1 MKRQFMKSLMALCTG
16 VMTLVAASSLFVS
29 CYDDSALREDLEEIE
44 EELDGVKESIAAI
57 EELKSELESLIAG
70 IPTFYTLMFQVTED
84 NELQYSFDN
93 GATWTDTGIV
103 LGTAD
108 CDCEPV
114 PPCEHVCP
122 PCEHECPPCQYVPC
136 EHECPEVSVVD
147 NGETVTF
154 KVGDA
159 EFTVVKPQEIAFEI
173 RAGKVYFESESTMTV
188 SIKSTGI
195 DDITVIAAPKGWYAE
210 INSEGLVEITAPN
223 YEDCQDGYGWDENDE
238 YYEIPAKY
246 AAAGYVKI
254 HACSTDGKCMVGKLP
269 VEVAGQP
276 LILKAYAGNAY
287 FTLAGT
293 ASWYNATF
301 YYGVSEKAN
310 LEADTADLLERM
322 NDGDW
327 SLMDDYP
334 SNWGEE
340 TEVTALIADLLGEE
354 PQVGKEYVVWAA
366 VENSEA
372 MPYDV
377 EDLVLAYYS
386 PVKVS
391 ITEDEAKK
399 NAFNVDVTV
408 NVQGAD
414 SYVAVAMPESQLQW
428 TSVDDIKE
436 QMSMA
441 MAEGMYYGKLYT
453 ESYTGSALDIA
464 AGTSYSMSGNY
475 SPDSDVYVFILP
487 IDGRAKHDYTP
498 EDVVYAQFSTAAL
511 TNGGS
516 IDLSAKQVTSYMGEV
531 YDYEIWDYVMAEIN
545 LDPYTEL
552 GVEVTPSANGEW
564 SAFYYAWMDETTY
577 AELGAYEE
585 DLVDYLL
592 ENSYP
597 NSPTEIK
604 AWPVYLTENTSPATT
619 MHFVAFIV
627 DNTGKYGKLAHV
639 EATTK
644 ELVKADLVW
653 AEPFTSNLVDGV
665 LKNSTTLKFTPVFED
680 GKEAASYKY
689 VLAQTKYYNQYEGMD
704 DAKMAEELFF
714 STSSSVKT
722 VTAEELVNGVLY
734 VDGHSYG
741 YPYYFAI
748 VPVDAE
754 GNPGASAAILEYE
767 TVFELSEAI
776 TEGAEFE
783 ATKPEITLNL
793 PPVDEFY
800 PDGGW
805 GDAAYY
811 GYEDQSEWGYGY
823 HYYYEIGFAL
833 APVEGTEVIAQYV
846 DTESYTLGET
856 AAAKAGQLWSESLGF
871 GAITTT
877 EPAESSYKYLSHY
890 QDEPAPAVVLC
901 VSWKDAEGTI
911 YYMDIDVQPELQKLA
926 DRMTAMIN
934 GEELP
939 EEPADL
945 PTPDG
950 KQWAFNWTAMGM
962 GDMTAVLDF
971 GVTLEGQ
978 CVVAYDPAVMGA
990 PEGTPYQMFNM
1001 VAYEFVPVDETSGKL
1016 ILIATDHFGD
1026 EVRQE
1031 FEYSN
1036 LTETS
1041 CYFAFDENSFIGQ
1054 DADATLTE
1062 VVVQAGGGVM

>member
-1 MKRQFMKSLMALCTG
+1 MKGLMAFCAG
-16 VMTLVAASSLFVS
+16 VMTLCAASSLVVS
-29 CYDDSALREDLEEIE
+29 CDVYDDSELRNQISALDTRVKNLEAI
-44 EELDGVKESIAAI
+44 KEQLAA
-57 EELKSELESLIAG
+57 LTARVDAL
-70 IPTFYTLMFQVTED
+70 YTLTFQVTD
-84 NELQYSFDN
+84 ANELQYSFD
-93 GATWTDTGIV
+93 GGKTWTSTGVV
-103 LGTAD
+103 LAAQ
-108 CDCEPV
+108 
-114 PPCEHVCP
+114 
-122 PCEHECPPCQYVPC
+122 CEHECPPCQYVPC
-136 EHECPEVSVVD
+136 EHECPQVSLVD
-147 NGETVTF
+147 NGDTVTI
-154 KVGDA
+154 KIGDA
-159 EFTVVKPQEIAFEI
+159 EFTIEKPQEIVFEI
-173 RAGKVYFESESTMTV
+173 RAGKVYFESESTMKV
-188 SIKSTGI
+188 AIKSSGI
-195 DDITVIAAPKGWYAE
+195 EDITVMAAPKGWYAE
-210 INSEGLVEITAPN
+210 INSEGMVEITAPN
-223 YEDCQDGYGWDENDE
+223 YEDCQEGYGWDENDE

-246 AAAGYVKI
+246 AASGYVKI
-254 HACSTDGKCMVGKLP
+254 HACSVDGKCMVGKLP

-276 LILKAYAGNAY
+276 LIVKAYAGNAY

-322 NDGDW
+322 NNGDW
-327 SLMDDYP
+327 SLSDDYP
-334 SNWGEE
+334 TNWGEE
-340 TEVTALIADLLGEE
+340 TDIEVAIADLLGEE

-372 MPYDV
+372 MPYDT

-386 PVKVS
+386 PVNVA
-391 ITEDEAKK
+391 ITENEAAKT
-399 NAFNVDVTV
+399 AFNVEVTV
-408 NVQGAD
+408 DVQGAD

-428 TSVDDIKE
+428 TSIEDIQD
-436 QMSMA
+436 QMAMA

-487 IDGRAKHDYTP
+487 IDGRSKEDYTP
-498 EDVVYAQFSTAAL
+498 ADVVYGQFTTAAL
-511 TNGGS
+511 VSGGA
-516 IDLSAKQVTSYMGEV
+516 IDLTATQVTSYMGEV
-531 YDYEIWDYVMAEIN
+531 YDYEIWDYVMQEIH
-545 LDPYTEL
+545 LDPYTQL
-552 GVEVTPSANGEW
+552 GVEVTPSATADW
-564 SAFYYAWMDETTY
+564 SAFYYTWMDAATY
-577 AELGAYEE
+577 ADYGAYEE

-592 ENSYP
+592 LNSYP
-597 NSPTEIK
+597 NSPAEIS
-604 AWPVYLTENTSPATT
+604 AWPVYLTEQTSPATT

-627 DNTGKYGKLAHV
+627 DQDGKYGKIAHV

-653 AEPFTSNLVDGV
+653 AEPFTTNIENGI
-665 LKNSTTLKFTPVFED
+665 LKNTQTLKFTPVFED

-704 DAKMAEELFF
+704 DAQMAEELYF

-722 VTAEELVNGVLY
+722 VSAEELVNGVLY

-748 VPVDAE
+748 VPIDAE
-754 GNPGASAAILEYE
+754 GNPGASAAIIEYE
-767 TVFELSEAI
+767 TVFELDEAV
-776 TEGAEFE
+776 TEGAAFE
-783 ATKPEITLNL
+783 ATMPQITLNL

-823 HYYYEIGFAL
+823 HYYYEIGFAV

-846 DTESYTLGET
+846 DTQSYPLGAT
-856 AAAKAGQLWSESLGF
+856 AAARAGQLWSESLGF

-926 DRMTAMIN
+926 DRMTGMIN
-934 GEELP
+934 GDVQEVT
-939 EEPADL
+939 
-945 PTPDG
+945 TPDG

-962 GDMTAVLDF
+962 GDMTAILDF
-971 GVTLEGQ
+971 GVTMEGQ

-990 PEGTPYQMFNM
+990 PEGTPYQIFNM
-1001 VAYEFVPVDETSGKL
+1001 IGYEFEAVDATSGKL
-1016 ILIATDHFGD
+1016 TLISTNMFG
-1026 EVRQE
+1026 EEITQE

-1036 LTETS
+1036 FTGTS
-1041 CYFAFDENSFIGQ
+1041 CYFTFGEDSFIGQ

-1062 VVVQAGGGVM
+1062 VAVDMTGGVM